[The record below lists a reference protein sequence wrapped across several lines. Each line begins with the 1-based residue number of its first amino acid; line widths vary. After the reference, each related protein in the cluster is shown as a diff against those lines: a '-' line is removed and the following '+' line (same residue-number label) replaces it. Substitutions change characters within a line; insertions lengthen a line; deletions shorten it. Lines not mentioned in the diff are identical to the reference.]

1 MGQSVEI
8 NDVVAMGEVMIID
21 TNRSFTGQD
30 GQTIAPGSDGTGV
43 PGLLAA
49 RLYALGLGIDHVHV
63 QQNSVTVRR
72 PGGWDPGTR
81 DLVTDVAGS
90 FLRFYDEEE

>member
-1 MGQSVEI
+1 MGQRVEI
-8 NDVVAMGEVMIID
+8 KDVVAMGEVMIID
-21 TNRSFTGQD
+21 TDRSFTGQD
-30 GQTIAPGSDGTGV
+30 GQTISPGKLGSGT

-72 PGGWDPGTR
+72 PGGWDPETR
-81 DLVTDVAGS
+81 DLVVAVAGS

>member
-1 MGQSVEI
+1 MGQNVERK
-8 NDVVAMGEVMIID
+8 DVVAMGDVMIID
-21 TNRSFTGQD
+21 TDRSFTGQD
-30 GQTIAPGSDGTGV
+30 GQTISPGKLGSGT

-72 PGGWDPGTR
+72 PGGWDPETR
-81 DLVTDVAGS
+81 DLVVAVAGS

>member
-1 MGQSVEI
+1 MG
-8 NDVVAMGEVMIID
+8 DVMIID
-21 TNRSFTGQD
+21 TDRSFTGQD
-30 GQTIAPGSDGTGV
+30 GQTISPGKLGSGT

-72 PGGWDPGTR
+72 PGGWDPETR
-81 DLVTDVAGS
+81 DLVVAVAGS

>member
-1 MGQSVEI
+1 MG
-8 NDVVAMGEVMIID
+8 DVMIID
-21 TNRSFTGQD
+21 TDRSFTGQD
-30 GQTIAPGSDGTGV
+30 GQTISPGKLGNGA

-72 PGGWDPGTR
+72 PGGWDPETR
-81 DLVTDVAGS
+81 DLVVAVAGS

>member
-8 NDVVAMGEVMIID
+8 KDVVAMGDVMIID
-21 TNRSFTGQD
+21 TDRSFTGQD
-30 GQTIAPGSDGTGV
+30 GQTISPGKLGSGT

-72 PGGWDPGTR
+72 PGGWDPETR
-81 DLVTDVAGS
+81 DLVVAVAGS

>member
-1 MGQSVEI
+1 
-8 NDVVAMGEVMIID
+8 
-21 TNRSFTGQD
+21 
-30 GQTIAPGSDGTGV
+30 
-43 PGLLAA
+43 
-49 RLYALGLGIDHVHV
+49 
-63 QQNSVTVRR
+63 VTVRR